1 MRLRLQ
7 DPPRA
12 PPPFRKIKKTSAIS
26 AQKPTFSSFAARARS
41 QRRTAARSCRSP
53 LCAPTTQ
60 SAPWL
65 RPCRLHAPA
74 KSHFPKFA
82 QNSPSLQMRGG
93 LSQVPSTCPGATFP
107 RATKTHTAPQPQL
120 RFAKQ
125 SHLPKW
131 HSIPR
136 LTSPLHRDAT
146 KCNQMRHFSRNAH
159 FAYPILSSLTLAPS
173 PLQP

>member
-1 MRLRLQ
+1 MRT
-7 DPPRA
+7 DNP
-12 PPPFRKIKKTSAIS
+12 I
-26 AQKPTFSSFAARARS
+26 RS
-41 QRRTAARSCRSP
+41 V
-53 LCAPTTQ
+53 APTVPT
-60 SAPWL
+60 S
-65 RPCRLHAPA
+65 RPGKEPLPQI
-74 KSHFPKFA
+74 SPKFPIA
-82 QNSPSLQMRGG
+82 PMRGG
-93 LSQVPSTCPGATFP
+93 LSRVPSRCPGATFP